1 MNNKQVFQN
10 LRLHVE
16 KTDNE
21 EDRGNKGARN
31 GGKHQSKAAPVAQAK
46 A

>member
-1 MNNKQVFQN
+1 MNQTNTKQVFQN

-21 EDRGNKGARN
+21 EDRGTKG
-31 GGKHQSKAAPVAQAK
+31 
-46 A
+46 

>member
-1 MNNKQVFQN
+1 MGVFQSM
-10 LRLHVE
+10 RLHVE

-31 GGKHQSKAAPVAQAK
+31 VGRKQQSKAAPVAPAK
-46 A
+46 G